1 MGNGVAGV
9 LFINDLLLHGASGHP
24 QMGVPFL
31 FRLSCA
37 MIQA

>member
-24 QMGVPFL
+24 QMGGAEDPDL
-31 FRLSCA
+31 DREP
-37 MIQA
+37 